1 MTNEQR
7 EAIEYLKESV
17 LIYKN
22 TIPKMS
28 NAIDTVL
35 SLTNEQDKYIKDAN
49 DITTEMSNDIK
60 KLTSELNKKDKII
73 TEMIEEYEYNDG
85 INTKKFCDEE
95 IRKDKCIKNCTICM
109 QEYFAGL
116 VEKE

>member
-7 EAIEYLKESV
+7 EAIEKLKERFEPNKFGGICV
-17 LIYKN
+17 LGYK
-22 TIPKMS
+22 KKYCFGKS
-28 NAIDTVL
+28 DLQSLDTVL
-35 SLTNEQDKYIKDAN
+35 SLIKEQEREIQR
-49 DITTEMSNDIK
+49 
-60 KLTSELNKKDKII
+60 KDKII
-73 TEMIEEYEYNDG
+73 NEMIEEYEYNDG

-95 IRKDKCIKNCTICM
+95 IRRDKCIKNCTICM